1 MWPCWKGL
9 LSLVD
14 TKNASWVRVSSSVE
28 EELGLSTVLV
38 GVNKLIILFLL
49 QGSNEGFRAC
59 FLHDAGFTGMHISL
73 YALF

>member
-1 MWPCWKGL
+1 M
-9 LSLVD
+9 
-14 TKNASWVRVSSSVE
+14 
-28 EELGLSTVLV
+28 LV

-59 FLHDAGFTGMHISL
+59 FLHDADLTGMHISL